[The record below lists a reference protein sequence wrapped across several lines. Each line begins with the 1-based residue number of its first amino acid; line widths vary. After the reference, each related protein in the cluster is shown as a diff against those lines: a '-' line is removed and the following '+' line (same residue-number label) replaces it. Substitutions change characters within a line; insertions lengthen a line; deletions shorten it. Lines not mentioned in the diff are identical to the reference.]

1 MESTSSAVDSSREIE
16 IQTEKEK
23 MKKKK
28 VCCMYSFGQRRNSHT
43 VMSQNAPVY
52 IEIMDL
58 SFHIML
64 SWRVFDHCQVINV
77 DGES

>member
-1 MESTSSAVDSSREIE
+1 
-16 IQTEKEK
+16 
-23 MKKKK
+23 
-28 VCCMYSFGQRRNSHT
+28 MYSFGQRRNSHT